1 MTDYFINTNPT
12 ATPNLCTM
20 TTKFVDP
27 DTLQII
33 SKLSVVGEYIQF
45 DPAGFDGKGIN
56 AEV

>member
-1 MTDYFINTNPT
+1 
-12 ATPNLCTM
+12 M